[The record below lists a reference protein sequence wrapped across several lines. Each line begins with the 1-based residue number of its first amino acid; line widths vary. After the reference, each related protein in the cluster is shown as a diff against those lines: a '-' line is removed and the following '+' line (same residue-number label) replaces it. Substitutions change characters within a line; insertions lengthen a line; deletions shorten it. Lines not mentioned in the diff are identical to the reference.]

1 MKPSSSLAI
10 RRYSAQPRDQI
21 FVKGYGLLFFANNMG
36 KTIGKNISKNWSGKC
51 SQNFL
56 IMLNNQKQMRLK
68 RFQNEQL
75 KQQQKQLEISLVIKL
90 LIKSQMFQ
98 YIHTKKIFQRQLRMR
113 IIKKYLKKIY
123 LSRKKTGNY

>member
-1 MKPSSSLAI
+1 M

-68 RFQNEQL
+68 WFQNEQL

-90 LIKSQMFQ
+90 LIKITNVSI
-98 YIHTKKIFQRQLRMR
+98 YSHKKNISKTVTNENNKEIPKENISLQ
-113 IIKKYLKKIY
+113 KKD
-123 LSRKKTGNY
+123 RKLLIN